1 MQSTISLVFNATC
14 CTLKYFMFSNMALY
28 LTLFDA
34 YGHKCFTKSL
44 VNGS

>member
-1 MQSTISLVFNATC
+1 MHSTISLVFNATC
-14 CTLKYFMFSNMALY
+14 CTYKYFMFSKMALH

-34 YGHKCFTKSL
+34 YVHNCFTKSL